1 MGVGKKLDK
10 LIALLEYIIEMNEAE
25 EVEEKTS
32 KRKIVHVNN
41 PDYITGHSMPF

>member
-1 MGVGKKLDK
+1 MGISKKLDK
-10 LIALLEYIIEMNEAE
+10 LIALLEHIIEINDDE

-32 KRKIVHVNN
+32 RRKTVHVNN